1 MDTAMS
7 QLTSDLNANYE
18 LLLTQARE
26 TGVLWGLQ
34 FGEDWVVCDSND
46 FAETDVLPLWSSEEA
61 ARAHCVEEWS
71 DYSPV
76 AIDLEIF
83 FDEWVN
89 DLGEDGVLIGTNW
102 NDDLDGLEVDPLE
115 LAKDLAEV
123 DE

>member
-1 MDTAMS
+1 MS
-7 QLTSDLNANYE
+7 QLTTDLNANYD

-26 TGVLWGLQ
+26 TGVLWSLQ
-34 FGEDWVVCDSND
+34 FGEDWVVCDSNE

-61 ARAHCVEEWS
+61 ARTHCVEEWA
-71 DYSPV
+71 DYTPV
-76 AIDLEIF
+76 AIDLETF
-83 FDEWVN
+83 FEEWVN